1 MNICSNKL
9 CFLTTDVTLSL
20 TSCALRHFRF
30 MLIRH
35 LIKTGAGIGLPLKSK
50 AIQTPLASF
59 FVSAYTHTSTM
70 VGCMGLP
77 SGRLVTLDA
86 SKANS
91 VQSTASKIGLFC
103 GGYIP
108 TSKEAANMA
117 TIPTPTH
124 PEFIWRFYSC
134 QKRHYHFVIAPT
146 EDEARSQLP
155 DAPCIFSAR
164 F

>member
-1 MNICSNKL
+1 M
-9 CFLTTDVTLSL
+9 
-20 TSCALRHFRF
+20 
-30 MLIRH
+30 
-35 LIKTGAGIGLPLKSK
+35 GA
-50 AIQTPLASF
+50 TF
-59 FVSAYTHTSTM
+59 
-70 VGCMGLP
+70 
-77 SGRLVTLDA
+77 GRLVTLDA
-86 SKANS
+86 SRPTPPVHRQQDWS
-91 VQSTASKIGLFC
+91 FC

-164 F
+164 FSTDSRNSLSYWCLPVNASAQEGL